1 MQLSE
6 KTFHVLDALDHQ
18 EILTQ
23 RQLAEHSGVS
33 LSQVN
38 YILKSLLKK
47 GLVKIRKFHKNPQ
60 KIRYVYLLT
69 PKGIETKSRLAVEFI
84 IGKLREFNHLRLRLA
99 ERLNSIEKQGHANLI
114 FVGPP
119 IVKEFIDSII
129 KERSLKVA
137 MVAQCKNWKDLENID
152 SDAFDIALLCDENSE
167 DLVKIEEFTGISHK
181 KLLPLW

>member
-6 KTFHVLDALDHQ
+6 KTFHVLDALDSQ
-18 EILTQ
+18 KILNQ

-47 GLVKIRKFHKNPQ
+47 GLVKIRRFQKNPQ
-60 KIRYVYLLT
+60 KIGYIYLLT
-69 PKGIETKSRLAVEFI
+69 PKGIETKSRLAVRFI
-84 IGKLREFNHLRLRLA
+84 ISKLNEFNNLRVRLA
-99 ERLNSIEKQGHANLI
+99 ERLNTIEKDGHAHLI

-129 KERSLKVA
+129 EERSLQVTL
-137 MVAQCKNWKDLENID
+137 VGQYRTWNDLKNID
-152 SDAFDIALLCDENSE
+152 PETFDMVLLCDENSE
-167 DLVKIEEFTGISHK
+167 NIVKLEKITGIPYK

>member
-6 KTFHVLDALDHQ
+6 KTFYVLDALDHQ

-47 GLVKIRKFHKNPQ
+47 GLVKIRKFNKNPK
-60 KIRYVYLLT
+60 KIGYIYLLT

-84 IGKLREFNHLRLRLA
+84 ISKLREFNRLRLRLA
-99 ERLNSIEKQGHANLI
+99 EKLNSIEKQGHANLV

-119 IVKEFIDSII
+119 LVKEFIDSII
-129 KERSLKVA
+129 EERHLKVA
-137 MVAQCKNWKDLENID
+137 LVGQCKNWEALENID

-167 DLVKIEEFTGISHK
+167 DLAKIEASTGIPHK
-181 KLLPLW
+181 KLWPLW